1 MLFAKEASFSA
12 AWKKKDQL
20 RDQQLPRTSCTS
32 ATTNNRC
39 VPLAQPRYEPQGTK
53 SQTLDLAAKELQR
66 SFSHWI
72 GESLGTFGMSL
83 DSFGSFGSFPHL
95 CGKSLDRLSLDTQ
108 VLPPAA
114 EFRLFSTFCF
124 F

>member
-1 MLFAKEASFSA
+1 MPRRPAYQQPGG
-12 AWKKKDQL
+12 KKTNCIV
-20 RDQQLPRTSCTS
+20 PRVR

-39 VPLAQPRYEPQGTK
+39 VPLAQPHYEPQGTK
-53 SQTLDLAAKELQR
+53 LQTLYLAAKELQR
-66 SFSHWI
+66 SFSHLI
-72 GESLGTFGMSL
+72 EESLGTSGMFL

-114 EFRLFSTFCF
+114 EFRLFLTFCSF
-124 F
+124 